1 MASIRY
7 FLIDPG
13 FEDFDS
19 HHSSVAETLIGD
31 SSSTGKVVT
40 VLASTKLSDSVK
52 KLKGKIIPFFTTPCY
67 TNNLEPLPAIK
78 ENELAEKFQTELSD
92 LFRLYNINQNDV
104 IVLHT
109 AFSHLF
115 LGLAKFLSC
124 IPKLHTPNLI
134 VCGMFDPGI
143 ASPNCLDEAMRY
155 CWFLKNKLSLSFL
168 ARSLPSEKLVFAT
181 SCNEYKIGYEALT
194 GSPFLIH
201 PAINSQPSSPPSDE
215 RKGKKRLLLFVGSV
229 KEDKGT
235 DFILSNSERLCKS
248 FPGVDFVLHWNT
260 NSPGS
265 RDYVNAE
272 PQLRKLVNLVNNF
285 EVLFGTLSTEQYEQL
300 FDSVQGAIA
309 SYMPKKYKHKTS
321 GVFWDILRRSHCNLL
336 CSKDTWLERESNFME
351 ERAYFFDYGDIDSM
365 IQAIKEWES
374 NESSVGVKSTPYKNV
389 ICRSFSEWLLSRF

>member
-19 HHSSVAETLIGD
+19 HHSSVAEALIRD
-31 SSSTGKVVT
+31 AESPRETIT
-40 VLASTKLSDSVK
+40 VLASRKLRSSVK
-52 KLKGKIIPFFTTPCY
+52 KLEGNIIPFFSTPCY
-67 TNNLEPLPAIK
+67 TNNLNPLPAIR
-78 ENELAEKFQTELSD
+78 ENELAQKFQNELSD
-92 LFRLYNINQNDV
+92 LFLLYNINQNDV

-109 AFSHLF
+109 AFSHLY

-124 IPKLHTPNLI
+124 IPKLKIPKLI
-134 VCGMFDPGI
+134 VCGMFDPGTS
-143 ASPNCLDEAMRY
+143 SPSCLDEATRHS
-155 CWFLKNKLSLSFL
+155 WFIKNKLSLSFL
-168 ARSLPSEKLVFAT
+168 TRSLPSEKLVFAT
-181 SCNEYKIGYEALT
+181 SCNEYKIGYETLID
-194 GSPFLIH
+194 SPILIH
-201 PAINSQPSSPPSDE
+201 PAINYQASQPFSHE
-215 RKGKKRLLLFVGSV
+215 IKGRKRLLLFVGSV
-229 KEDKGT
+229 KDDKGV
-235 DFILSNSERLCKS
+235 DFILSNTERLCKS
-248 FPGVDFVLHWNT
+248 FPNVDFVLHWNT

-285 EVLFGTLSTEQYEQL
+285 EVLFGTLSTDQYERL
-300 FDSVQGAIA
+300 FDSVQGSIA

-321 GVFWDILRRSHCNLL
+321 GVFWDILRRSYCNLL
-336 CSKDTWLERESNFME
+336 CSKGTWLERESNYME
-351 ERAYFFDYGDIDSM
+351 ECAYFFDYGDIDSM